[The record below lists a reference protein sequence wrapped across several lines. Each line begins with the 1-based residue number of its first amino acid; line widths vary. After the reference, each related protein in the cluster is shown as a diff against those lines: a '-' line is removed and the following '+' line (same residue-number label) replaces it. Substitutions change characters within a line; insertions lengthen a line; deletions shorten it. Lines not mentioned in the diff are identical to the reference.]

1 MPLGRIAV
9 IMPTV
14 YDELDCEFLSG
25 IHKAA
30 MDTGYDTLVFTGVSA
45 ENDKDYTE
53 GENNIYELVFSADID
68 GVIVAANRF
77 ADMGLKKELF
87 RRLDAMDIPC
97 VAIGESN
104 GAYSEIFSNLRKEM
118 KYSPQSNW
126 CISEAALRTGLSG
139 SHFQRQFRS
148 REGMSAG

>member
-1 MPLGRIAV
+1 MIRI
-9 IMPTV
+9 IPK
-14 YDELDCEFLSG
+14 G
-25 IHKAA
+25 KI
-30 MDTGYDTLVFTGVSA
+30 
-45 ENDKDYTE
+45 
-53 GENNIYELVFSADID
+53 IYMSCFFSADID

-118 KYSPQSNW
+118 KYSPKA
-126 CISEAALRTGLSG
+126 IGAYPRRL
-139 SHFQRQFRS
+139 
-148 REGMSAG
+148 